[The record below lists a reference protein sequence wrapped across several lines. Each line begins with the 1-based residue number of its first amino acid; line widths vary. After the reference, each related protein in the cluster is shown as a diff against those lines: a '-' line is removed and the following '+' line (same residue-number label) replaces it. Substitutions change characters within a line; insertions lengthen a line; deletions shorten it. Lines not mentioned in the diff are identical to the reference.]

1 ALIVA
6 FFHFSL
12 IVYLGWKQPAWSA
25 FAEKRRFAILLALV
39 LAVVGIKIGEDAVNQ
54 ESGPFDVLVLQL
66 IHANVPPAL
75 DGIFAAA
82 TVTGSASVLFPLVLI
97 VDAALL
103 SIGRRFEAL
112 LLTVSV
118 VSSALIVYA
127 MKAAVGRA
135 RRALWDT
142 EWYWGSSFPSG
153 HTLVVSAFAT
163 AMVICLNR
171 IWPGSRACR
180 EHQPDRNRSNGHG
193 RPSGNDRRACDGAKR
208 MSTTVFTEVRF
219 WLLVVFSGVL
229 PSAIYWML
237 LVKRAISRS
246 TVLLLGLSLVAIAGV
261 DVYLLQ
267 SLATQAKLTSSL
279 ADDAVFVSEVSIAL
293 YLLPAMFGGL
303 GSNIISHVLVSHL
316 VEAETRSKAENGDG

>member
-1 ALIVA
+1 MPLLQSSCVTGRVRVAFELIKDIAKLALIVA

-39 LAVVGIKIGEDAVNQ
+39 LAVVGIKIGEDAVNR

-66 IHANVPPAL
+66 IHANVPRAL

-82 TVTGSASVLFPLVLI
+82 TVTGSATVLFPLVLI

-135 RRALWDT
+135 RPALWDT

-153 HTLVVSAFAT
+153 HTLVVAAFAT

-171 IWPGSRACR
+171 ILPGSRKFSIVPAFVWIFMVAASR
-180 EHQPDRNRSNGHG
+180 
-193 RPSGNDRRACDGAKR
+193 
-208 MSTTVFTEVRF
+208 
-219 WLLVVFSGVL
+219 LVLGVHW
-229 PSAIYWML
+229 P
-237 LVKRAISRS
+237 
-246 TVLLLGLSLVAIAGV
+246 T
-261 DVYLLQ
+261 D
-267 SLATQAKLTSSL
+267 
-279 ADDAVFVSEVSIAL
+279 
-293 YLLPAMFGGL
+293 
-303 GSNIISHVLVSHL
+303 VLVSICIGMFLPLAIGIALESGH
-316 VEAETRSKAENGDG
+316 A